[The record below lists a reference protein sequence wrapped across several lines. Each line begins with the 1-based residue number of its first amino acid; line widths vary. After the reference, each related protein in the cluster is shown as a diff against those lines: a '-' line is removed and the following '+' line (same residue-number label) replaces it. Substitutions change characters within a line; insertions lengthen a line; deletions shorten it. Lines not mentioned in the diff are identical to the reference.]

1 MRLDETV
8 YSFIEFHHLQQ
19 NKYFKTKTAL
29 TMIRQQFRKTL
40 FFFVWLSKR
49 NLEKSWWIWM
59 RIHLQ
64 KIFLPILPVSGTKMA
79 AIEGCC
85 NNKRQQKYGRRNAWI
100 CHIFNYTASKEAW
113 LGVDGIVEGFCKIIN
128 PKYSK
133 HYHFHFSTLNWLKSN
148 DWNIF

>member
-1 MRLDETV
+1 MRLDKTV
-8 YSFIEFHHLQQ
+8 YSFIKFHHLQQ
-19 NKYFKTKTAL
+19 NKYFKTETAL

-40 FFFVWLSKR
+40 FFCVWLSKR
-49 NLEKSWWIWM
+49 NLEKSWWIWI

-64 KIFLPILPVSGTKMA
+64 KIFLLILPVSGTKMA

-113 LGVDGIVEGFCKIIN
+113 LGVDGIVEGFCKVIH
-128 PKYSK
+128 PK
-133 HYHFHFSTLNWLKSN
+133 LNTDL
-148 DWNIF
+148 IFWQVQYL

>member
-1 MRLDETV
+1 MRLDKTV

-19 NKYFKTKTAL
+19 NKYFKTETAL
-29 TMIRQQFRKTL
+29 TMIRQQFQKNYC
-40 FFFVWLSKR
+40 FFVFVWLSKR

-85 NNKRQQKYGRRNAWI
+85 NNKRQQKYGRRKAWI

-113 LGVDGIVEGFCKIIN
+113 LGVDGIVEGFCKIIHS
-128 PKYSK
+128 KYSK
-133 HYHFHFSTLNWLKSN
+133 HFAYFLTGTLPVVKY
-148 DWNIF
+148 